1 MTQFEVSTLEEA
13 LYIINRL
20 DSLTVGYDD
29 ELELRVTKI
38 RNRIQHVLMRDSNK
52 KIRKV
57 LTDRIAK
64 KV

>member
-20 DSLTVGYDD
+20 DSLTVRYDD